1 MLFIND
7 YALFLLWIVIIIT
20 IILLFYKKCIYR
32 RNNSSNNQYL
42 NYNNLLNNTILLNQ
56 NTVNQNEEQN
66 IINENPIPYNPE
78 YTNNNKLNYV
88 SYILENDI
96 NKECSICIEH
106 LVKGNYITTLECAHS
121 YHKDCI
127 NEWLLIKRICPL
139 CDTN

>member
-20 IILLFYKKCIYR
+20 IILLFYKKCINR
-32 RNNSSNNQYL
+32 RNISSNNQYL

-78 YTNNNKLNYV
+78 YTDNNKLNYV